1 MSEDDDSGSGRT
13 SVSVRL
19 TTKQRFDA
27 FRRQLSAH
35 ENADMTHD
43 DALKHLLESF
53 ESEHEW
59 ADTGGGDDS

>member
-13 SVSVRL
+13 SVSVRT

-43 DALKHLLESF
+43 DALNHLLEHF

-59 ADTGGGDDS
+59 ANTDGDDS